1 MGGGAK
7 AAIAVILTAGIAVV
21 CGLIYQ
27 DAQTDT
33 AENSFTEAPSDATV
47 LSWDDSQS
55 LVEDDAL
62 HSEDV
67 IDPEVSSASEDILAL
82 AHSVINSRLW
92 VSREEEEETEPPEE
106 TLPVLHITLNPYAAY
121 EPFSRTWG
129 AGMTAILSLDR
140 MGVSV
145 GIYKPITA
153 TYKDS
158 TITFGVAYTL

>member
-27 DAQTDT
+27 DAQTGT
-33 AENSFTEAPSDATV
+33 AENSFTEAQSDATV
-47 LSWDDSQS
+47 LEWDESQYTDEGDS
-55 LVEDDAL
+55 L

-67 IDPEVSSASEDILAL
+67 VDPDVASASEDILNL

-92 VSREEEEETEPPEE
+92 VSREKEETELPEE
-106 TLPVLHITLNPYAAY
+106 TLPVMHVTLNPYAAY
-121 EPFSRTWG
+121 EPFSRTWS

-140 MGVSV
+140 MGVSL

-153 TYKDS
+153 TYNDS

>member
-21 CGLIYQ
+21 CGLIYH
-27 DAQTDT
+27 DAQAGT
-33 AENSFTEAPSDATV
+33 AENSFTEAQSDATV

-55 LVEDDAL
+55 LAEDDSL

-67 IDPEVSSASEDILAL
+67 ADPDVAAASEDILSL
-82 AHSVINSRLW
+82 ANSVINSRLW
-92 VSREEEEETEPPEE
+92 VSREKEEAELPGE
-106 TLPVLHITLNPYAAY
+106 TLPALHITLNPYAAY

-153 TYKDS
+153 TYNDS

>member
-27 DAQTDT
+27 NAQTGT
-33 AENSFTEAPSDATV
+33 AENSFTEAQSDATV
-47 LSWDDSQS
+47 LSWDESQCTDEGDS
-55 LVEDDAL
+55 L

-67 IDPEVSSASEDILAL
+67 VDPDVAAASEDILRL

-92 VSREEEEETEPPEE
+92 VSREKEETELSEE
-106 TLPVLHITLNPYAAY
+106 TLPVMHITLNPYAAY

-140 MGVSV
+140 MGVSL

>member
-27 DAQTDT
+27 DAQTGI
-33 AENSFTEAPSDATV
+33 AENSFTEAQSDATV
-47 LSWDDSQS
+47 LSWDESQCTG
-55 LVEDDAL
+55 EDDSL

-67 IDPEVSSASEDILAL
+67 VDPDVAAASEDILNL

-92 VSREEEEETEPPEE
+92 VSREKEETELPEE
-106 TLPVLHITLNPYAAY
+106 TLPVMHVTLNPYAAY

>member
-27 DAQTDT
+27 DAQTGT
-33 AENSFTEAPSDATV
+33 AENSFTEAQSDATV
-47 LSWDDSQS
+47 LSWDDSQYTG
-55 LVEDDAL
+55 EDDSL

-67 IDPEVSSASEDILAL
+67 VESDVSSTPEDILAL

-92 VSREEEEETEPPEE
+92 MSREKEEEADLPEE

>member
-27 DAQTDT
+27 DAQTGT
-33 AENSFTEAPSDATV
+33 AENSFTEAQSDATV
-47 LSWDDSQS
+47 LSWADSQYTG
-55 LVEDDAL
+55 EDDTL

-67 IDPEVSSASEDILAL
+67 AGSDIASASEDILTL
-82 AHSVINSRLW
+82 AHNVIGSRLW
-92 VSREEEEETEPPEE
+92 VSRKEETELPEE

>member
-7 AAIAVILTAGIAVV
+7 AALAAILIVGIGVV

-27 DAQTDT
+27 DAQTEIIATDC
-33 AENSFTEAPSDATV
+33 NEAPADVAV
-47 LSWDDSQS
+47 LDFGDSQS
-55 LVEDDAL
+55 LA
-62 HSEDV
+62 EDV
-67 IDPEVSSASEDILAL
+67 VDPEASSASEDILDL
-82 AHSVINSRLW
+82 AHEVITSRLW
-92 VSREEEEETEPPEE
+92 TSREDEPELPVE

-145 GIYKPITA
+145 GVYKPITA

>member
-1 MGGGAK
+1 MEGGAK

-21 CGLIYQ
+21 CGLIFQ
-27 DAQTDT
+27 DAQTGT
-33 AENSFTEAPSDATV
+33 SENSFTEAQSDATV
-47 LSWDDSQS
+47 LDWDDSQYTA
-55 LVEDDAL
+55 EDDSL

-67 IDPEVSSASEDILAL
+67 VDPEVASASEDILAL
-82 AHSVINSRLW
+82 AHDVINSRLW
-92 VSREEEEETEPPEE
+92 VSREEEEGAALPEE
-106 TLPVLHITLNPYAAY
+106 TLPVMHITLNPYAAY

-153 TYKDS
+153 TFNDS

>member
-27 DAQTDT
+27 DAQTGT
-33 AENSFTEAPSDATV
+33 SENSFTEAPSDAAV
-47 LSWDDSQS
+47 LAWDDSQYTG
-55 LVEDDAL
+55 EDDSL

-67 IDPEVSSASEDILAL
+67 VDPEVSSASEDILGL
-82 AHSVINSRLW
+82 AHDVINSRLW
-92 VSREEEEETEPPEE
+92 VSREEEEETALPEE

>member
-27 DAQTDT
+27 DAQAGT
-33 AENSFTEAPSDATV
+33 AENSFTEAQSDATV
-47 LSWDDSQS
+47 LSWDESQCT
-55 LVEDDAL
+55 VEDDSL

-67 IDPEVSSASEDILAL
+67 VDPDVASASEDILSL

-92 VSREEEEETEPPEE
+92 VSREKEETELPEE
-106 TLPVLHITLNPYAAY
+106 TLPVMHVTLNPYAAY

-140 MGVSV
+140 MGVSL

>member
-7 AAIAVILTAGIAVV
+7 AAVAVILTAGIAVV

-27 DAQTDT
+27 DAQTGT
-33 AENSFTEAPSDATV
+33 AENSFTEAQSDATV
-47 LSWDDSQS
+47 LAEDDSQS
-55 LVEDDAL
+55 LAEDDSL

-67 IDPEVSSASEDILAL
+67 VDPDVAAASEDILNL

-92 VSREEEEETEPPEE
+92 VSREKEETELPEE

-140 MGVSV
+140 MGVSL

>member
-27 DAQTDT
+27 DAQAGT
-33 AENSFTEAPSDATV
+33 AENSFTEAQSDATV
-47 LSWDDSQS
+47 LSWDESQYTG
-55 LVEDDAL
+55 DDELL

-67 IDPEVSSASEDILAL
+67 VDPDVAAASEDILNL

-92 VSREEEEETEPPEE
+92 VSREKEETELPEE

-140 MGVSV
+140 MGVSL

>member
-7 AAIAVILTAGIAVV
+7 AALAVILTAGIAVV
-21 CGLIYQ
+21 CSLIYQ
-27 DAQTDT
+27 DAQAGT
-33 AENSFTEAPSDATV
+33 AENSFTEAQSDATV

-55 LVEDDAL
+55 LAEDDSL

-67 IDPEVSSASEDILAL
+67 VDPDVASASEDILSL

-92 VSREEEEETEPPEE
+92 VSREKEETELPEE
-106 TLPVLHITLNPYAAY
+106 TLPVMHVTLNPYAAY

-140 MGVSV
+140 MGVSL